1 MTVQIYLIL
10 FSGWVG
16 FHYMTIP
23 QFLDMT
29 PVGEALGCLQIII
42 INNAAVSIFVL
53 ISLHPCTFKYLELE
67 YER

>member
-1 MTVQIYLIL
+1 
-10 FSGWVG
+10 
-16 FHYMTIP
+16 MTIP

-29 PVGEALGCLQIII
+29 PVGGALGCLQIII